1 MGRENAASVFAETS
15 TGPGVKSLSCGITEA
30 NVQRSTRLRK
40 AAARQALNPPLQG
53 YGVAGVQRSMQNAG
67 RDGGHHNL
75 FFDEGNVA
83 AAFHVAGPDI
93 FELLGFRGQTQVFFD
108 IVSGDVIP
116 SHGAQ
121 NQITVFDD

>member
-67 RDGGHHNL
+67 RDGAHHNL